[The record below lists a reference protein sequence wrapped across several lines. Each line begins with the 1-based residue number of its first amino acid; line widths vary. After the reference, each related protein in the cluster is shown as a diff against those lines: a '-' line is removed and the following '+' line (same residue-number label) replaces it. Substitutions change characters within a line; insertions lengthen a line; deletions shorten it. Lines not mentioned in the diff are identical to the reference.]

1 MEHAFVDREVGKF
14 QRNRRRGE
22 DADKEDYAFYDITA
36 WALPFSFNLDAYWT
50 EDAGPAGEAVTDST
64 LPPPAAP
71 GRGASAYGFLN
82 DRPGAPRPPFPLA
95 AGGFQPA
102 GPPQP
107 VGAGRRTDP
116 RGRVWG

>member
-50 EDAGPAGEAVTDST
+50 EDAGPAGGGVTGST
-64 LPPPAAP
+64 PPAPAAAARAASGSVFPNHPPGAPPPAIA
-71 GRGASAYGFLN
+71 LET
-82 DRPGAPRPPFPLA
+82 
-95 AGGFQPA
+95 AGIQP
-102 GPPQP
+102 
-107 VGAGRRTDP
+107 
-116 RGRVWG
+116 

>member
-50 EDAGPAGEAVTDST
+50 EDAGPAAGKAIGTP

-71 GRGASAYGFLN
+71 TRAARAHAFLHHRPRGARVALPLPA
-82 DRPGAPRPPFPLA
+82 DR
-95 AGGFQPA
+95 
-102 GPPQP
+102 
-107 VGAGRRTDP
+107 V
-116 RGRVWG
+116 